1 MNAFT
6 RTFAV
11 SAALLYGAFA
21 VTGNT
26 WANDVSPSALDKDE
40 RRIFE
45 KMLPEDLVD
54 FELHAEPRPFRDKS
68 FIGPDGKPM
77 DLSAFEGKVTVLNFW
92 AIWCPP
98 CRKELPNLN
107 NLQTLLGDE
116 GVEVVTISL
125 DKAGIKKAKPYLEN
139 HNLDDLKAYTDPK
152 ASLSR
157 EMGVLGLPVTAI
169 LGPDARE
176 IGRYLGE
183 ATWDSEAAQ
192 EWLRF
197 IVKATQPDARA
208 I

>member
-1 MNAFT
+1 MHAFT
-6 RTFAV
+6 RTLAV

-21 VTGNT
+21 LTGNT
-26 WANDVSPSALDKDE
+26 WAKDGSASALDQEE
-40 RRIFE
+40 RRVFE
-45 KMLPEDLVD
+45 QMLPDDLAD
-54 FELHAEPRPFRDKS
+54 FELHPEPRPFRAKE

-98 CRKELPNLN
+98 CRKELPYLN
-107 NLQTLLGDE
+107 NLQTMLGDE

-125 DKAGIKKAKPYLEN
+125 DKAGIKKAKPYLEK
-139 HNLDDLKAYTDPK
+139 HNLDELRAYTDPK
-152 ASLSR
+152 ANLSR

-176 IGRYLGE
+176 IGRFLGE
-183 ATWDSEAAQ
+183 AQWDSQEVQ

-197 IVKATQPDARA
+197 IVKATDDQGQAT
-208 I
+208 